1 MENLRLCD
9 SEYRFMCLVW
19 EMTPVRSGDLVKA
32 AHERLAWKKSTTY
45 TVIKKLAGRGF
56 LRNEDALVTALV
68 PKEACQAA
76 ETDYFMERTFEGSL
90 PKFVAAFLGNRK
102 ISEKEAKEIKAMI
115 DSHKERGVKDERNIF
130 DGL

>member
-1 MENLRLCD
+1 MVKMDRGEEPGMEDLRLCD

-45 TVIKKLAGRGF
+45 TVIKKLAERGF

-68 PKEACQAA
+68 PKEECQAA

-102 ISEKEAKEIKAMI
+102 ISDKAMI
-115 DSHKERGVKDERNIF
+115 ETHKE
-130 DGL
+130 

>member
-1 MENLRLCD
+1 MEDLRLCD

-45 TVIKKLAGRGF
+45 TVIKKLAERGF

-68 PKEACQAA
+68 PKEECQAA
-76 ETDYFMERTFEGSL
+76 ETDYFMERMFEGSL

-102 ISEKEAKEIKAMI
+102 ISDKEAAEIKAMI
-115 DSHKERGVKDERNIF
+115 DTHKE
-130 DGL
+130 

>member
-1 MENLRLCD
+1 MEDLRLCD

-32 AHERLAWKKSTTY
+32 ARERLAWKKSTTY

-68 PKEACQAA
+68 SKEDCQAA

-102 ISEKEAKEIKAMI
+102 ISEKEAREIKTMI
-115 DSHKERGVKDERNIF
+115 ENHKE
-130 DGL
+130 

>member
-1 MENLRLCD
+1 MMKMDRWEESGMEDLRLCD

-45 TVIKKLAGRGF
+45 TVIKKLVERGF

-68 PKEACQAA
+68 PKEECQAA
-76 ETDYFMERTFEGSL
+76 ETDYFIERTFEGSL

-102 ISEKEAKEIKAMI
+102 ISDKEAAEIKAMI
-115 DSHKERGVKDERNIF
+115 DTHKE
-130 DGL
+130 